1 MTFLFEPAIS
11 GNPRILTVSVRMPSG
26 YTIDVI
32 FKCNVKDWCN
42 PEMEVGKEMPNGII
56 TSTIFILIAENLK
69 AFDTLYT
76 DQEMNF
82 TSTLLYDRAPDDWN
96 MQLYCNPEQ

>member
-1 MTFLFEPAIS
+1 M
-11 GNPRILTVSVRMPSG
+11 
-26 YTIDVI
+26 
-32 FKCNVKDWCN
+32 
-42 PEMEVGKEMPNGII
+42 GKEMPNGII

-69 AFDTLYT
+69 SFDTLYT

-82 TSTLLYDRAPDDWN
+82 TATLLYDRAPDDWN